1 MVRVVRAERGRDWS
15 RLVFDNG
22 IELEMPCEGELWSY
36 LEFIDRVM
44 VVLNMSHGNGCDQY
58 RNIFCWRKEDGGLLW
73 QVERARTPTGVECE
87 GAYKNLKLQVRRP
100 DGGYR
105 EAGIEEWWS
114 GYETPEGVLVEV
126 YLKPFRVGVDR
137 LLAMTLEEY
146 PCEVEVDYET
156 GAVRFLALHQ
166 KV

>member
-1 MVRVVRAERGRDWS
+1 MIRVREASKRRI
-15 RLVFDNG
+15 RLSNG
-22 IELEMPCEGELWSY
+22 VKLKMPCDGRLWSY
-36 LEFIDRVM
+36 IEFEDRLM
-44 VVLNMSHGNGCDQY
+44 AVVNMRHGNGCDQY

-73 QVERARTPTGVECE
+73 QVARAVRPDGRECE
-87 GAYKNLKLQVRRP
+87 GVYKNLKLQVRRP

-105 EAGIEEWWS
+105 EGGIEEWWS
-114 GYETPEGVLVEV
+114 GYETPEGILVEV

-137 LLAMTLEEY
+137 LVSMTWEDY

>member
-1 MVRVVRAERGRDWS
+1 MV
-15 RLVFDNG
+15 LMNIFD
-22 IELEMPCEGELWSY
+22 IE
-36 LEFIDRVM
+36 
-44 VVLNMSHGNGCDQY
+44 HCDQC

-73 QVERARTPTGVECE
+73 QVARAVRPDGRECE
-87 GAYKNLKLQVRRP
+87 GAYKYLELKVRME
-100 DGGYR
+100 DGSYCY
-105 EAGIEEWWS
+105 AGESVRHGERLW
-114 GYETPEGVLVEV
+114 GGV
-126 YLKPFRVGVDR
+126 YLKPFRVGEDR

>member
-87 GAYKNLKLQVRRP
+87 GAYKYLELKVRME
-100 DGGYR
+100 DGSYCY
-105 EAGIEEWWS
+105 AGESVRHGERLW
-114 GYETPEGVLVEV
+114 GGV

>member
-1 MVRVVRAERGRDWS
+1 MTMVRVAGADRRRIW
-15 RLVFDNG
+15 FDNG

-73 QVERARTPTGVECE
+73 QVARAVRPDGRECE
-87 GAYKNLKLQVRRP
+87 GAYKYLLLRVRKP
-100 DGGYR
+100 DGSYHSGTRGR
-105 EAGIEEWWS
+105 ELPGGIVAKE
-114 GYETPEGVLVEV
+114 
-126 YLKPFRVGVDR
+126 YLERFRVGVDR

>member
-73 QVERARTPTGVECE
+73 QVERAVRPDGRECE
-87 GAYKNLKLQVRRP
+87 GVYKYLELKVRME
-100 DGGYR
+100 DGSYR
-105 EAGIEEWWS
+105 YAGESVRHGERLW
-114 GYETPEGVLVEV
+114 GGV